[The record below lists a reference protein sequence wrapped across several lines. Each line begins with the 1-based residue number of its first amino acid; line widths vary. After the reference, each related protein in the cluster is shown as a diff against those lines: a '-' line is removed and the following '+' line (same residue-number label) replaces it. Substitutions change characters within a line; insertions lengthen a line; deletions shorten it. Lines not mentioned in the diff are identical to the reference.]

1 MMKFKLSWALLAL
14 MAMLAGWQAPAT
26 AADQVNVNTAS
37 AEELQAVKGIG
48 EKTAATIVAYRT
60 EHGSFK
66 NLDDLVSVK
75 GIGEKSLEK
84 IRPHLTVGE
93 ENPCAAGNPCSP

>member
-1 MMKFKLSWALLAL
+1 MNKFKLSWVLVAFLA
-14 MAMLAGWQAPAT
+14 MFAGWQMPA
-26 AADQVNVNTAS
+26 AAAGQVNVNTSS

-48 EKTAATIVAYRT
+48 EKTAAAIVAYRT

-66 NLDDLVSVK
+66 SLDDLVSVK

-84 IRPHLTVGE
+84 IRPLLTVGE
-93 ENPCAAGNPCSP
+93 ANPCAEANPCSP